1 MDEITRTMLT
11 AGWAG
16 LIGGALSGAALGL
29 FFHQEEWLGGYA
41 SFRRRLLRLG
51 HISFFG
57 LGFLNLLFAFTHHV
71 AGGIGAWSGV
81 AAAALLVGAAAMPT
95 CCFLTAW
102 RKPFRHLFAVP
113 VTGVVVGVV
122 STLVGLASG

>member
-1 MDEITRTMLT
+1 MDDITRTMLV

-16 LIGGALSGAALGL
+16 LLGGALSGAALGL
-29 FFHQEEWLGGYA
+29 FFHEERWLGGYG
-41 SFRRRLLRLG
+41 SFRRRLMRLG

-57 LGFLNLLFAFTHHV
+57 LGFLNLLFALTHHV
-71 AGGIGAWSGV
+71 AGGTGAWGGA
-81 AAAALLVGAAAMPT
+81 AAAALLVGAVGMPT

-113 VTGVVVGVV
+113 VAGVTVGVLT
-122 STLVGLASG
+122 TLAGLATG